1 MFWISRLNGV
11 IWNIC
16 HSSNCIRQPTVRCPS
31 SVFFG
36 NRFRSADCQKI
47 QLPLGGSQGEETIR
61 LQQPTEYTPSAS
73 HSLSSSLREG
83 AKGTSCQRAGQGTNV
98 LVQALCVTVWRHC
111 RPPLQP
117 QNVLQIINSC
127 ANYLFSV
134 LKFGYSMDIIA
145 YVIFVIGKLNHW
157 QISRLS
163 EKQSYGAAQCGGQL
177 QFLRDALPEGAVRFF
192 CFSVA

>member
-1 MFWISRLNGV
+1 MPASPRGKPRGRNHALLPRNELLNF
-11 IWNIC
+11 
-16 HSSNCIRQPTVRCPS
+16 VRC
-31 SVFFG
+31 G
-36 NRFRSADCQKI
+36 RILSA
-47 QLPLGGSQGEETIR
+47 PTGAVETIR

-98 LVQALCVTVWRHC
+98 LVQALCVIVWRHC
-111 RPPLQP
+111 RPLLQP
-117 QNVLQIINSC
+117 QNGLQIINSC

-134 LKFGYSMDIIA
+134 LKFRYSMDIIA
-145 YVIFVIGKLNHW
+145 CVIFVIGKLNHW

>member
-1 MFWISRLNGV
+1 MCCGRILSA
-11 IWNIC
+11 
-16 HSSNCIRQPTVRCPS
+16 PTVWVGKLLPFSEQLGC
-31 SVFFG
+31 VHFG
-36 NRFRSADCQKI
+36 RLRASPTGLRSFRFSLCT
-47 QLPLGGSQGEETIR
+47 LPGGSGNQRID
-61 LQQPTEYTPSAS
+61 
-73 HSLSSSLREG
+73 
-83 AKGTSCQRAGQGTNV
+83 TSPVRHYPAELPPGSEAFGFLCVRYRAGSGTNV
-98 LVQALCVTVWRHC
+98 WVQSLCVTVWRHC

-163 EKQSYGAAQCGGQL
+163 EKQSYGAARCGCQL
-177 QFLRDALPEGAVRFF
+177 QILR
-192 CFSVA
+192 